1 MTEKENKK
9 EPIESISI
17 KHIANLSI
25 VDMVMLQL
33 LQKHE
38 KPVIRHILYNEISQF
53 LTRERKKVARSVKV
67 KTEAA
72 GAKQFYNWL
81 GEPTRFSSSSLYY
94 SLDQLE
100 SKGLVKYNR
109 DENEKVISVEATQY
123 TEILINT
130 ILKHVVKFG
139 LIDPEQNKF
148 LPGIIKEVIDD
159 KIFSTLEKKN
169 FGTLLY
175 IWFSNLINVKCMNLF
190 SSLSDNLFVLSSRS
204 AFESVQKLDIENVQY
219 TSIFNSTIRES
230 DRFFDA
236 VILPYHFKN
245 TNLEKV
251 SKGAILKEAFRV
263 VKDNGVVII
272 HSYTEI
278 PKIDHAIFN
287 IFIKWVENIYEELEF
302 YTEEIFKRELLI
314 AGAKDTEVFVYKGHL
329 FGIGRK

>member
-1 MTEKENKK
+1 MPKKDEKTV
-9 EPIESISI
+9 PIDSISI

-53 LTRERKKVARSVKV
+53 LTRERKKVSKSL
-67 KTEAA
+67 KTDSIAA
-72 GAKQFYNWL
+72 GAEEFNNWL
-81 GEPTRFSSSSLYY
+81 EEPTRFSSSSLYY

-109 DENEKVISVEATQY
+109 DENGKVNSVEATQY

-139 LIDPEQNKF
+139 LIDTEQSKF
-148 LPGIIKEVIDD
+148 LPKIIKEVIGD
-159 KIFSTLEKKN
+159 KILSALGKKN

-175 IWFSNLINVKCMNLF
+175 IWFSDLLNTNCMKLF
-190 SSLSDNLFVLSSRS
+190 SSLSNNLFVLSSQS
-204 AFESVQKLDIENVQY
+204 AFESVQKLDIENTQF

-230 DRFFDA
+230 DRFFDG
-236 VILPYHFKN
+236 VIIPYHFKH
-245 TNLEKV
+245 TNFEEVTKQ
-251 SKGAILKEAFRV
+251 SILKEAFRV
-263 VKDNGVVII
+263 VKDNGIVII

-278 PKIDHAIFN
+278 PNINHAIFD

-302 YTEEIFKRELLI
+302 YTEEKFRQELI
-314 AGAKDTEVFVYKGHL
+314 KAGAKETEVFVHKGHL

>member
-1 MTEKENKK
+1 MSKKDEKMVQ
-9 EPIESISI
+9 IDSISI

-53 LTRERKKVARSVKV
+53 LTQERKKVAKSIKTNVK
-67 KTEAA
+67 AA
-72 GAKQFYNWL
+72 GAEEFYNWL
-81 GEPTRFSSSSLYY
+81 EEPTRFSSSSLYY

-109 DENEKVISVEATQY
+109 DENRKVISVEATQY

-139 LIDPEQNKF
+139 LIDTEQNKF
-148 LPGIIKEVIDD
+148 LPKIIKEVIID
-159 KIFSTLEKKN
+159 KILSTLDKKN

-175 IWFSNLINVKCMNLF
+175 IWFSDLINAKCAKLF
-190 SSLSDNLFVLSSRS
+190 SSLSNNLFVLSSLP
-204 AFESVQKLDIENVQY
+204 AFESVQKLGIENIQF

-230 DRFFDA
+230 DRFFDG
-236 VILPYHFKN
+236 VIIPYHFKS
-245 TNLEKV
+245 TNFEEV
-251 SKGAILKEAFRV
+251 SKEEILKEAFRV
-263 VKDNGVVII
+263 VKDNGIVII

-278 PKIDHAIFN
+278 PNINHAIFD

-302 YTEEIFKRELLI
+302 YTEERFKQELLK
-314 AGAKDTEVFVYKGHL
+314 AGAKDADVFVYKGHL
-329 FGIGRK
+329 FGIGQK